1 MHQSK
6 AMEKKEGNRPIID
19 KKGVQPMPSQNA
31 EMKAAVALRTFY
43 RQGGSLRSAIFIA
56 KTEFRNIQN
65 ESTVRSENFMRI
77 LYRDKETAAVQ
88 GKLVK
93 HRPSTVQKLKELV
106 EESNSMSRAGR
117 VKSCAAKKWTYEAR
131 KVIKRAARA
140 NPEAQN
146 GDRFLF

>member
-1 MHQSK
+1 MKQ
-6 AMEKKEGNRPIID
+6 KKRI
-19 KKGVQPMPSQNA
+19 KKITKKMGEQPMPSQNA
-31 EMKAAVALRTFY
+31 EMKAAAALRTFY

-65 ESTVRSENFMRI
+65 ESTVRTKSFMRI

-93 HRPSTVQKLKELV
+93 HRPSTVNKLKKLV
-106 EESNSMSRAGR
+106 EESNGMSRAGR
-117 VKSCAAKKWTYEAR
+117 VKSCVAKKWTYEAR

-146 GDRFLF
+146 GDRLIF

>member
-1 MHQSK
+1 MAMKQKKRMKKMTSK
-6 AMEKKEGNRPIID
+6 LGD
-19 KKGVQPMPSQNA
+19 QPMPSQNA

-43 RQGGSLRSAIFIA
+43 RQGGSLRSAIFTA
-56 KTEFRNIQN
+56 KTECRNIQN
-65 ESTVRSENFMRI
+65 ESSARTKNFMRI

-131 KVIKRAARA
+131 KVIKRDKRA
-140 NPEAQN
+140 NPEAHN
-146 GDRFLF
+146 GDSLLF